1 MSYYKQ
7 SELTERFHV
16 STKTVYNWVAA
27 AKIGK
32 NDLKLYSKGNSFVV
46 AKTQEN
52 DLILEK
58 LAKVGKRHRNAAYYK
73 AVSPK
78 PEFFDIYN
86 DRQILDIITNLS
98 VHAEI
103 PLQYNYLQDG
113 AKHWDDRMRRFE
125 SEGESNSLI
134 STIEL
139 LQDNI
144 VTIDRFIKN
153 KNKVN
158 VIDLGVGNARPVKNL
173 LGHLKARGVLHRY
186 IGVDISPS
194 MLEIAKH
201 NIKEWFG
208 DSIKFEGYT
217 RDISSEQF
225 DDLVV
230 ADMLDEDADQT
241 INIVLLLGGTSINFR
256 SSNDAFKPIF
266 KSMQRNDLLIHTLK
280 PDTEASRRYLD
291 LGPTP
296 GSVSLAPNFKYI
308 LDLLNIDDKLYTTE
322 SGFDFEK
329 KMRYVRVRLKAAI
342 DIQFDLGGTKRRS
355 VTLEKGQAIL
365 LFRAWHRSTPEI
377 ITELGEAGFMF
388 LHASLTEDRQ
398 YFLSISGV
406 EDQIDTDHS

>member
-7 SELTERFHV
+7 SELTEKFHV
-16 STKTVYNWVAA
+16 SPKTAYNWVSA
-27 AKIGK
+27 AKNGK
-32 NDLKLYSKGNSFVV
+32 NDLKLYERGSSFVV

-58 LAKVGKRHRNAAYYK
+58 LAKSGKRHRTSAYFK
-73 AVSPK
+73 VISPK
-78 PEFFDIYN
+78 PGFYDIYN
-86 DRQILDIITNLS
+86 DRQVLDIITNLS

-113 AKHWDDRMRRFE
+113 AKHWDDRMKRFE
-125 SEGESNSLI
+125 SEGETNSLI

-139 LQDNI
+139 LQDNLNT
-144 VTIDRFIKN
+144 VDRFIKN
-153 KNKVN
+153 KKKVN
-158 VIDLGVGNARPVKNL
+158 IIDLGVGNARPVKDL
-173 LGHLKARGVLHRY
+173 LGHLKDRGVLHRY

-194 MLEIAKH
+194 MLEIANQ
-201 NIKEWFG
+201 NIKKWFG
-208 DSIKFEGYT
+208 DSVKFEGYA
-217 RDISSEQF
+217 RDITSEQF

-266 KSMQRNDLLIHTLK
+266 NSMHRNDLLVHTLK
-280 PDTEASRRYLD
+280 PDTQASRRYLD

-308 LDLLNIDDKLYTTE
+308 LDLLNIDEALYSTE
-322 SGFDFEK
+322 SGFDDEK
-329 KMRYVRVRLKAAI
+329 KMRYVRVRLKSAI

-355 VTLEKGQAIL
+355 VTLEKGQSIL

-377 ITELGEAGFMF
+377 ISELGSAGFKL
-388 LHASLTEDRQ
+388 LHASLTEDQQ
-398 YFLSISGV
+398 YFLSISGI
-406 EDQIDTDHS
+406 EDKIGTNRE